1 LTSKEA
7 SDLLERFRAG
17 KTRIDE
23 VLHAF
28 QAAPVADLGF
38 AQIDLHRSLRKNFP
52 EVIYGEGKTPAQ
64 VAAIAERLARGEK
77 RFLATR
83 ITIEHARAVRKKLK
97 KVQHHEEARCLT
109 FERSKVRHRAS
120 S

>member
-1 LTSKEA
+1 LACSIALTSKEA

-17 KTRIDE
+17 KIRLAE

-38 AQIDLHRSLRKNFP
+38 AQVDLHRSLRKNFP

-64 VAAIAERLARGEK
+64 VAAIA
-77 RFLATR
+77 
-83 ITIEHARAVRKKLK
+83 
-97 KVQHHEEARCLT
+97 
-109 FERSKVRHRAS
+109 
-120 S
+120 